1 MRNDC
6 KLSEQKMK
14 AYTITYW
21 TREFVLSRPKK
32 TRTTIMAYD
41 KADAVIR
48 LDIWEK
54 LIIEI
59 KEQ

>member
-1 MRNDC
+1 
-6 KLSEQKMK
+6 MK

-21 TREFVLSRPKK
+21 TREFVASRPKK

-41 KADAVIR
+41 KADAIRR

-54 LIIEI
+54 LIIKI